1 MTPYTV
7 EVHGPRVV
15 TEATDIE
22 RSYREQ
28 GEKLWRALLL
38 FSSDADVA
46 SDAVAEAFAQALRRA
61 EAIHDPDRWIW
72 RAAFKIAKGELQ
84 HRHRYSAAL
93 PDLPVELPSPTVDL
107 VRALRRLTPK
117 QRGAIV
123 LHHYAGYSNRE
134 TAAILGSTAAAVG
147 VHLERARVRLR
158 EELREDRHA

>member
-7 EVHGPRVV
+7 EVRGSRAV
-15 TEATDIE
+15 TEATGIE
-22 RSYREQ
+22 RCYREQ

-38 FSSDADVA
+38 FAGDPDVA
-46 SDAVAEAFAQALRRA
+46 SDAAAEAFAQAIRRG
-61 EAIHDPDRWIW
+61 EAIRDPDRWVW
-72 RAAFKIAKGELQ
+72 RAAFKIAKGELLRRRL
-84 HRHRYSAAL
+84 HDAAL
-93 PDLPVELPSPTVDL
+93 PELPVELPSPTVDL